1 MAKRMLDCTASDL
14 RNFTKKDYLSSIAAS
29 EGRVIACESIGITMP
44 MLVDVTNAEFAASMG
59 ADILLLN
66 MFDVDK
72 PVINGLPKVL
82 PEDTVRELPAR
93 CPDTSAG
100 RSCRCREKVY
110 ARTAIP
116 AGTYKVTMQYSPR
129 FRRVLPYLHDVLHF
143 LGILIHS
150 GNTEEDS
157 AVCIIV
163 GKNTV
168 KGKVT
173 ESRKTSDALNALLA
187 KASDIEI
194 EIVEAWR

>member
-1 MAKRMLDCTASDL
+1 MK
-14 RNFTKKDYLSSIAAS
+14 
-29 EGRVIACESIGITMP
+29 
-44 MLVDVTNAEFAASMG
+44 
-59 ADILLLN
+59 LLLRRKYKAEN
-66 MFDVDK
+66 YTLGDLSVDGRFFCHT
-72 PVINGLPKVL
+72 I
-82 PEDTVRELPAR
+82 EDTVRELPAR

-110 ARTAIP
+110 ASTAIP

-157 AVCIIV
+157 AGCII
-163 GKNTV
+163 
-168 KGKVT
+168 